1 MPNRILKES
10 ICESDEIDKLSWF
23 EEVFFY
29 RLIVNCD
36 DYGVLDARPKI
47 LKAKCFPL
55 KDIPEKQIRAA
66 LNGLSTVGLVDLYE
80 RDDRPFLQLA
90 TWARHQQIRAKKSK
104 YPTPDINCN
113 QMISNDINCNQ
124 MISNDIKCSRNP
136 IQYNSIQSNTIQSES
151 ESNPNQN
158 PNPNIY
164 EGNPNP
170 YRPDPDDVREF
181 ILVKNYHFSVDE
193 FMEYYDAV
201 DWKQHGEPIKNWMSK
216 CSVFERNWKKAQ
228 ERQQHHNKPANV
240 NIPMPDYI
248 REQTKTNEVD
258 FDSLPGGMK

>member
-1 MPNRILKES
+1 MPNRLLKES
-10 ICESDEIDKLSWF
+10 ICESEEIDRLTWF
-23 EEVFFY
+23 QEVLFY
-29 RLIVNCD
+29 RLIVKCD
-36 DYGVLDARPKI
+36 DYGILDARPKI
-47 LKAKCFPL
+47 LKAKLFPL
-55 KDIPEKQIRAA
+55 KDVAESHLTSA
-66 LNGLSTVGLVDLYE
+66 LNALSTAGLVRLYE
-80 RDDRPFLQLA
+80 SEGRPYLQLV
-90 TWARHQQIRAKKSK
+90 TWHVHQQIRAKKSK

-113 QMISNDINCNQ
+113 QMISNDI
-124 MISNDIKCSRNP
+124 KCPRNP
-136 IQYNSIQSNTIQSES
+136 IQS

-181 ILVKNYHFSVDE
+181 IAVKNYHFSVDE

-228 ERQQHHNKPANV
+228 ERQQIRKGPATTK
-240 NIPMPDYI
+240 IPMPNYI
-248 REQTKTNEVD
+248 RDQTREEKDID
-258 FDSLPGGMK
+258 FDALPGGTNDNK